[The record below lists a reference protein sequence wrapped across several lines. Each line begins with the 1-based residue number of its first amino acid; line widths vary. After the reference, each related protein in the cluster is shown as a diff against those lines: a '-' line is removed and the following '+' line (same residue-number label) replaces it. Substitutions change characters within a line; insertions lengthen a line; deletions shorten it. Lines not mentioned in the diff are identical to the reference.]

1 MAIDHLQDLPGP
13 VRSPLRRLARRLA
26 LGLFLDLWPAW
37 AAASLLVAGLFALA
51 CRMLVPEAS
60 PYLRWLWLVPVLTAI
75 PALLV
80 SARRAYRPH
89 DVAAVADWLNGGDG
103 MLLAFAETR
112 DPAWL
117 PAAERALRF
126 SLPRVQ
132 PWRKLRALPVA
143 AAFLAATVW
152 LPQRVPRQPTTV
164 LADEIAGGLSA
175 TVVELKQ
182 QNLITPEDEKR
193 LEEEIDRIRRG
204 AEQRVDASSWE
215 AADTLREKLAADLT
229 AKQNAVQWA
238 QESLA
243 RYAAAAQAGGPD
255 DARTQ
260 AAAAELTSAL
270 EKLAQSGALASA
282 PADVQQALRGGKL
295 PADPK
300 ALRELAASVSKF
312 LRDSQGRFSAVSR
325 LGKEFGRFDPSEF
338 PLDHSQTSRD
348 GDGRPGR
355 GGVSRGRADA
365 ELTWGKETALFDK
378 FKAQPL
384 PPGAA
389 RSADDWSPIVE
400 LPGTPQA
407 SPQPGAASA
416 ARSYAAA
423 AGQAAWRRSLAPRHQ
438 SAVKKY
444 FAK

>member
-1 MAIDHLQDLPGP
+1 VRIDHLQDLPGP
-13 VRSPLRRLARRLA
+13 IRSAVRRLSRRLV
-26 LGLFLDLWPAW
+26 LGLFLDVWPAW
-37 AAASLLVAGLFALA
+37 AAASLLAAGLFALT
-51 CRMLVPEAS
+51 CRMLFPDAS
-60 PYLRWLWLVPVLTAI
+60 PYLRWLWLLPMLAAI
-75 PALLV
+75 PAIIV
-80 SARRAYRPH
+80 CARRAYRPN
-89 DVAAVADWLNGGDG
+89 DVVAVADWLNGGNG
-103 MLLAFAETR
+103 LLLAVAETR
-112 DPAWL
+112 DAAWV
-117 PAAERALRF
+117 PAAQGALRF
-126 SLPRVQ
+126 SLPRLQ

-143 AAFLAATVW
+143 AAFLAAAVW
-152 LPQRVPRQPTTV
+152 LPQRVPRPATTL

-215 AADTLREKLAADLT
+215 AADALREKLAADLT

-243 RYAAAAQAGGPD
+243 RYGEAAQAGGAD
-255 DARTQ
+255 DPRTQ

-270 EKLAQSGALASA
+270 EKLAQSGALAAA
-282 PADVQQALRGGKL
+282 PPDLQEALRGGKL
-295 PADPK
+295 PADPQ
-300 ALRELAASVSKF
+300 ALRQLAASVSKY
-312 LRDSQGRFSAVSR
+312 LRDSQGRFSAVSK
-325 LGKEFGRFDPSEF
+325 LGKEFGRFNPSEF
-338 PLDHSQTSRD
+338 PLDQGETSPD
-348 GDGRPGR
+348 GDGRPGQ
-355 GGVSRGRADA
+355 GGVNRGRGDA
-365 ELTWGKETALFDK
+365 PLTWGKETALFDK

-389 RSADDWSPIVE
+389 RSADDWSPVVE

-407 SPQPGAASA
+407 SPQRGAASA
-416 ARSYAAA
+416 ARSYAGG

>member
-13 VRSPLRRLARRLA
+13 VRPALRRLSRRLA
-26 LGLFLDLWPAW
+26 LGLFLDVWPAW
-37 AAASLLVAGLFALA
+37 AAASLLVAGLFALG
-51 CRMLVPEAS
+51 CRMLFPEAS
-60 PYLRWLWLVPVLTAI
+60 AYLRWLWFVPVLMAI
-75 PALLV
+75 PALIV
-80 SARRAYRPH
+80 CARRAYRPH
-89 DVAAVADWLNGGDG
+89 DVVAVADWLNGGNG
-103 MLLAFAETR
+103 MLLALAETQ

-117 PAAERALRF
+117 PAAHGAVRF

-143 AAFLAATVW
+143 AAFLAAALW
-152 LPQRVPRQPTTV
+152 LPQRVPRPATTV

-215 AADTLREKLAADLT
+215 AADALREKLAADLT

-255 DARTQ
+255 DARSQ
-260 AAAAELTSAL
+260 AATAELTSAL
-270 EKLAQSGALASA
+270 EKLAQSGALAGA
-282 PADVQQALRGGKL
+282 PLDLQQALKGGKL
-295 PADPK
+295 PVDPK
-300 ALRELAASVSKF
+300 ALRELAASVSKY
-312 LRDSQGRFSAVSR
+312 LRDGQGRFSAVSR

-338 PLDHSQTSRD
+338 PLDHSQMSRD
-348 GDGRPGR
+348 GDGRPGQ
-355 GGVSRGRADA
+355 GGVNRGRADA
-365 ELTWGKETALFDK
+365 PLTWGKETALFDK

-389 RSADDWSPIVE
+389 RSADDWSPVVE

-407 SPQPGAASA
+407 SPQQGAAST
-416 ARSYAAA
+416 ARSYSAA
-423 AGQAAWRRSLAPRHQ
+423 AGQAAWRRTLAPRHQ